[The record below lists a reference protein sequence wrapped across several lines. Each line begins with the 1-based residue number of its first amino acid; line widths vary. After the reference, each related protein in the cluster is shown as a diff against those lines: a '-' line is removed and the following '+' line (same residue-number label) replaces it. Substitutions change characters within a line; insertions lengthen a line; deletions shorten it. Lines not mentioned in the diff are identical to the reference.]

1 MFYYPKQQ
9 RIEWIF
15 NNLGMIG
22 ILGCQI
28 WWTWHVEDAFLSVQ
42 EKGDKNAMK
51 KLNNKLTKQIT
62 ELVSQVR
69 DTRLSKNDRK
79 KINTLIIIDVHARDI
94 ISSFVRDSIL
104 DSNEFEWELQ
114 LRFYGTK
121 TSMYGY

>member
-1 MFYYPKQQ
+1 
-9 RIEWIF
+9 
-15 NNLGMIG
+15 MIG